1 MPQAIS
7 QKDLDL
13 VKSFIAKPEA
23 FMGAH
28 AMSAA
33 QVGQNPFGDYAP
45 QSTQIQGILKGMYDA
60 FTTELEK
67 NNANEAESQ
76 KSFEELIATKK
87 EEQATLEAT
96 LEKQETDQAAKTKKL
111 KESQVI
117 KDDTI
122 DQLNADEAFF
132 ADSKEACQTKAKE
145 WSIRTRLR
153 TEELSGMAQAIQ
165 ILSSDEA
172 KKTFKSSAETFLQ
185 LSSIKKH
192 HADNSKA
199 YAKLKKL
206 ATQYKSV
213 SVARIAAEIQLGGH
227 FDKVMGMIDDMI
239 ALLRKEEASDIVH
252 RDLCENQQN
261 ANKNEMA
268 DLQSMIK
275 KTDEMLKRMGNTK
288 TELGEEISKL
298 EDDIKGTKKSQ
309 KELLDFR
316 NNESAE
322 FKQALKD
329 DADAIALIRQA
340 IGALSKFYK
349 NNKIPLG
356 LAQKAPEYAKDAD
369 KAPETSWSGSDYGG
383 RKSES
388 GGILAILSMLAE
400 DLEKEMADGRADDA
414 DAQEKYL
421 KQNGALQAT
430 LDAQDATKVSLEE
443 ELASLEE
450 KIDAAEEFKKGK
462 SDDKDAE
469 GDTAK
474 ALATD
479 CKWVKTHF
487 ETRRSKRKDEMQGLV
502 DAKAFLAGVESGD
515 DPLPPVKA

>member
-1 MPQAIS
+1 MEFLHS
-7 QKDLDL
+7 N
-13 VKSFIAKPEA
+13 
-23 FMGAH
+23 

-60 FTTELEK
+60 FTADLEK
-67 NNANEAESQ
+67 DNAAEAESQ
-76 KSFEELIATKK
+76 KSFEALIATKK
-87 EEQATLEAT
+87 EELATLQET

-252 RDLCENQQN
+252 RDLCENAQN

-268 DLQSMIK
+268 DLEHQIK
-275 KTDEMLKRMGNTK
+275 KADQMLERFGNTK
-288 TELGEEISKL
+288 TELEEEIEKL
-298 EDDIKGTKKSQ
+298 KADIEGTKGQQ
-309 KELLDFR
+309 KDLLDMR
-316 NNESAE
+316 NEESAD

-329 DADAIALIRQA
+329 DADAIVLLKKATV
-340 IGALSKFYK
+340 ALSKFYK
-349 NNKIPLG
+349 NNK
-356 LAQKAPEYAKDAD
+356 K
-369 KAPETSWSGSDYGG
+369 
-383 RKSES
+383 
-388 GGILAILSMLAE
+388 
-400 DLEKEMADGRADDA
+400 
-414 DAQEKYL
+414 
-421 KQNGALQAT
+421 
-430 LDAQDATKVSLEE
+430 SLE
-443 ELASLEE
+443 L
-450 KIDAAEEFKKGK
+450 
-462 SDDKDAE
+462 
-469 GDTAK
+469 
-474 ALATD
+474 
-479 CKWVKTHF
+479 
-487 ETRRSKRKDEMQGLV
+487 
-502 DAKAFLAGVESGD
+502 
-515 DPLPPVKA
+515 